1 MSFLGDLFLGA
12 RPDMRLPGYA
22 EGMINKIDTNVNPK
36 MSWAGKQYKHIG
48 HQYEQD
54 PMSLASVSQAQ
65 GAGDLR
71 DFDESGM
78 EGANQLIANSGGE
91 QGLAM
96 SNARSVGR
104 ERIKERTGLN
114 SINEANSKYF
124 NALGGQAD
132 ASNALQQQIMAKYG
146 LMSNLMNTGYDATRK
161 GGVFNPQTIANT
173 MQAFAGGAGSAIGAG
188 KGGGGSCWV
197 AMALYGDDD
206 ARTHLLRH
214 WINSVWAKESCV
226 GAAFLSLYL
235 RFGVKA
241 AVIVKRNRLA
251 RWAARLVF
259 DRLLE
264 AATVRY
270 LADRREAAYA
280 L

>member
-1 MSFLGDLFLGA
+1 MSFLSDLFTGS

-22 EGMINKIDTNVNPK
+22 EGMLTKIDENVNPK
-36 MSWAGKQYKHIG
+36 MSWAGKQFKKIG
-48 HQYEQD
+48 KQYGED
-54 PMSLASVSQAQ
+54 PTSLASVSQAQ

-78 EGANQLIANSGGE
+78 QGANQLIANTGGE

-96 SNARSVGR
+96 ANARSVGR

-124 NALGGQAD
+124 GALGGQAD

-146 LMSNLMNTGYDATRK
+146 LMSNLMNTGYDATKK
-161 GGVFNPQTIANT
+161 GGIFNPQTIANT
-173 MQAFAGGAGSAIGAG
+173 MQAFAGGAGSALGA
-188 KGGGGSCWV
+188 KCWI
-197 AMALYGDDD
+197 AEALYGKHD

-214 WINSVWAKESCV
+214 WINNVWEKESRI
-226 GAAFLSLYL
+226 GAAFGKLYQ
-235 RFGVKA
+235 RFGVRVA
-241 AVIVKRNRLA
+241 AVVKRNRFV
-251 RWAARLVF
+251 RWVACLLF

-264 AATVRY
+264 AATSWY
-270 LADRREAAYA
+270 LADRREAANA